1 MQHDKSYLRNR
12 FILLRKKR
20 YLSPK
25 KFNFNLI
32 FKLIRKH
39 FNNKKI
45 IIAGYYP
52 SNFEVDIRNFLR
64 DASKKNFTGFVMVSK
79 TMEGLV
85 SLC

>member
-32 FKLIRKH
+32 FKLMTKH
-39 FNNKKI
+39 FHKKKI
-45 IIAGYYP
+45 TIAGYYP
-52 SNFEVDIRNFLR
+52 SNYEVNILKFLKR
-64 DASKKNFTGFVMVSK
+64 LHRINLK
-79 TMEGLV
+79 LRYQ
-85 SLC
+85 L